1 MALMCLLK
9 FSMPHSLCMLNEMAS
24 IIGTGLDEV
33 MRHVPGIKSIVIKAL
48 VALIERVVRTFG
60 NFGNKK

>member
-33 MRHVPGIKSIVIKAL
+33 MRHMPGIKSIVIKAL